1 LRPRLACVDNPR
13 GTGFW
18 STSPRTTKNE
28 YIDDTDDNRRAIV
41 LDDNPD
47 PPSAKRT
54 TDSVVVWPRCARM
67 NANTSA
73 VTTSTG
79 SRSTTV
85 KNVFRS
91 NPAASTVF
99 GRHRP
104 AANSKKSSTTR

>member
-1 LRPRLACVDNPR
+1 LR
-13 GTGFW
+13 
-18 STSPRTTKNE
+18 STSPRTTKNA

-41 LDDNPD
+41 RDDNPD
-47 PPSAKRT
+47 PPSARRT
-54 TDSVVVWPRCARM
+54 TVSAVWPRWARM

-73 VTTSTG
+73 VTTSIG
-79 SRSTTV
+79 SRSTIV

-91 NPAASTVF
+91 KPAANTVF